1 MNFLAHAYL
10 SFGYKPVLIGN
21 LISDFVKGK
30 KRFTYP
36 ESVQAGISLHRK
48 IDNFT
53 DTHPATAKAVELLR
67 SEAGRYAPV
76 FIDIIYDHFLA
87 RDEKEFPGNSLLKF
101 ADESYAILSAN
112 ESILPPK
119 FRQMLPYMISENWF
133 ANYRFTKNIERSFNS
148 VFRRASYL
156 PYDPAIFGCF
166 INRYHAF
173 EDCYLHFF
181 PAVKLFAESELEK
194 LDKNILVNFTS

>member
-10 SFGYKPVLIGN
+10 SFGFEPVLIGN

-36 ESVQAGISLHRK
+36 QSIQAGISLHRD

-53 DTHPATAKAVELLR
+53 DTHPATAKAVELLKPV
-67 SEAGRYAPV
+67 AGRYAPV

-87 RDEKEFPGNSLLKF
+87 KDEREFPGNSLLKF
-101 ADESYAILSAN
+101 ADESYTILSKN
-112 ESILPPK
+112 ESILPPA
-119 FRQMLPYMISENWF
+119 FRQMLPFMISENWF

-156 PYDPAIFGCF
+156 SYDPAIFDAF
-166 INRYHAF
+166 IDCYNEFR
-173 EDCYLHFF
+173 DCYLHFF
-181 PAVKLFAESELEK
+181 PAIKLFAGSEIGK
-194 LDKNILVNFTS
+194 LDKNILANFTS